1 MNIPSHKKFMFL
13 AQLDTPEEE
22 VIQPEVLS
30 TSTPEILPPPEENW
44 ILAPPM
50 APEGLLLG
58 AGLPVQGSPAN
69 ITCDYY
75 TPKSIGVG
83 GKERPAQ
90 SADNFQYASSS
101 CHAIYPDQAS
111 STKYEQITNPASSTQ
126 SFFLEKVLTYGD
138 ILIAIFLTLFLYFWL
153 GKSLFNFFFKKWH

>member
-1 MNIPSHKKFMFL
+1 MFL
-13 AQLDTPEEE
+13 AQLDTPFDE
-22 VIQPEVLS
+22 IITTPEILS
-30 TSTPEILPPPEENW
+30 TSTPELLPPPED
-44 ILAPPM
+44 IAPPM
-50 APEGLLLG
+50 APQEALLG
-58 AGLPVQGSPAN
+58 AGLPVAGNPAN
-69 ITCDYY
+69 ITCNYY

-101 CHAIYPDQAS
+101 CYAIFPDQAS

-138 ILIAIFLTLFLYFWL
+138 ILMAIFFTLFFYAWL
-153 GKSLFNFFFKKWH
+153 GKSLFNFFLKKWH

>member
-1 MNIPSHKKFMFL
+1 MLL
-13 AQLDTPEEE
+13 AQLDTP
-22 VIQPEVLS
+22 IPEVLS

-50 APEGLLLG
+50 APQEALLG
-58 AGLPVQGSPAN
+58 IAGLPVAISPAN
-69 ITCDYY
+69 ITCDFY

-101 CHAIYPDQAS
+101 CYAVYPDQAS

-126 SFFLEKVLTYGD
+126 SFLLEKVLTYGD
-138 ILIAIFLTLFLYFWL
+138 ILMAIFFTLFFYAWL
-153 GKSLFNFFFKKWH
+153 GKSLFNFFLKKWH